1 MNCIGATSHRQKSGR
16 KPLSARLRG
25 ERGVPA
31 WLRREDEVGSSAV
44 RDGAPPPHPDPLRPQ
59 GQLIPRIRALVA
71 KDDAASVKIR
81 ANRLGS
87 GEVRRSVAA
96 ELSDGSVSNKSKPTR
111 CPRCDG
117 KPDIAGPEREGRRS
131 TRFGGS
137 ARRRRVQQRVLSG
150 MRPVRH
156 SQASRSHQPQTRLFN
171 KFRYLN
177 AAKGYKFWANSSPAL
192 RHLVGSARTRFG
204 LCQIFV
210 PLCADRESKCQ

>member
-1 MNCIGATSHRQKSGR
+1 MNCIGATGHRQKSGR

-117 KPDIAGPEREGRRS
+117 KPDIAGPEREGQRS
-131 TRFGGS
+131 TRSRGS
-137 ARRRRVQQRVLSG
+137 ARVVAQCSSGSFPACACPTPPSLSAV
-150 MRPVRH
+150 P
-156 SQASRSHQPQTRLFN
+156 PP
-171 KFRYLN
+171 
-177 AAKGYKFWANSSPAL
+177 NSPSPASA
-192 RHLVGSARTRFG
+192 VGGPLSSSLSDLTRAAG
-204 LCQIFV
+204 V
-210 PLCADRESKCQ
+210 ESGHRYTPW